1 MPKRKRSAIEGSG
14 NRVQDGRKEDAQDKL
29 TQSKKILHKALK
41 TAKGFQRQK
50 LGNRLKIATTEKNS
64 EDIVRINREIEALK
78 AINLDQ
84 ATDAHLHKTLLKI
97 KRISESD
104 VLPEEVRKTVP
115 RPEMSEEMIVASNNV
130 LSGMLNTKAV
140 KDAMPQIIT
149 GMYIAMGIPPPA
161 APSKTKP
168 AGKKDEVKGIL
179 KQPTLGLSR
188 RPDTDDEDLEPENVV
203 LPKIKRDPT
212 QELPWDGFE
221 SPGDNEDSGSEEMES
236 EAELA
241 RYDALLGGSSDE
253 ESFDEEKY
261 ATKRKPT
268 APERKLSLSLSP
280 LPSSDSDSTAQI
292 IQSQSPEPKQRREK
306 VSKPKVPISAPKG
319 STFLPSLNTG
329 YWSGSESSASD
340 FDDAPP
346 PVKKNRPGQMARRA
360 IAEKKHGTGANHI
373 KKGLPPVAEMGKKK
387 SDGWDAKRGATDGE
401 RSRGGGHGA
410 RGRGGNDRGGRQR
423 DFSQVTGENA
433 IAVEPR
439 VREKKRDDVGVLH
452 PSWQAAKK
460 AKEEK
465 KTATFQGKKVTFD

>member
-1 MPKRKRSAIEGSG
+1 MPKRKRSTFEGAG
-14 NRVQDGRKEDAQDKL
+14 DRVQHMRREDAQEKL
-29 TQSKKILHKALK
+29 TQSKKLLHRALK

-50 LGNRLKIATTEKNS
+50 LGNRLKIAIAENKS

-97 KRISESD
+97 KRLAESD
-104 VLPEEVRKTVP
+104 VLPEEVRKVVP
-115 RPEMSEEMIVASNNV
+115 RPELSEEMIAASNNV
-130 LSGMLNTKAV
+130 LSGMTNTKAV

-161 APSKTKP
+161 VPSKTKG
-168 AGKKDEVKGIL
+168 GKKDETRGIL
-179 KQPTLGLSR
+179 KQSSIGVSR
-188 RPDTDDEDLEPENVV
+188 RQDTEDGGRDSEFTGEP
-203 LPKIKRDPT
+203 KTIKEPSKT
-212 QELPWDGFE
+212 IAWDGFE
-221 SPGDNEDSGSEEMES
+221 SPGDDEDSGDEDMGS

-241 RYDALLGGSSDE
+241 RYDTLLGGSSDE
-253 ESFDEEKY
+253 ESFDEEEY
-261 ATKRKPT
+261 AIERKPSQSG
-268 APERKLSLSLSP
+268 PRLSLTLSP
-280 LPSSDSDSTAQI
+280 SPSSESTAQI
-292 IQSQSPEPKQRREK
+292 IKSQSPEPKQRREK
-306 VSKPKVPISAPKG
+306 VSKPRVPITAPKG
-319 STFLPSLNTG
+319 STFLPSLNAG

-340 FDDAPP
+340 FNDAPP

-360 IAEKKHGTGANHI
+360 IAEKKHGSGANHI

-387 SDGWDAKRGATDGE
+387 GDGWDAKRGATDGE
-401 RSRGGGHGA
+401 SGRGGGFGA
-410 RGRGGNDRGGRQR
+410 RGRGGNNRGGRQR

-439 VREKKRDDVGVLH
+439 IRVKKRDDIGVLH

>member
-1 MPKRKRSAIEGSG
+1 MPKRKRSTFEGTG
-14 NRVQDGRKEDAQDKL
+14 DRVQHMRKEDTQEKL
-29 TQSKKILHKALK
+29 TQSKKLLHRAFK

-50 LGNRLKIATTEKNS
+50 LGNRLKIATTEKKS
-64 EDIVRINREIEALK
+64 DDIVRINREIEALK

-84 ATDAHLHKTLLKI
+84 ATDAHLHKTLLKV
-97 KRISESD
+97 KRLAESD
-104 VLPEEVRKTVP
+104 VLPEEVRRVVP
-115 RPEMSEEMIVASNNV
+115 KPDMSEEMIAASNNV
-130 LSGMLNTKAV
+130 MSGMTNTKPV

-149 GMYIAMGIPPPA
+149 GMYLAMGIPPPA
-161 APSKTKP
+161 VPSKSKG
-168 AGKKDEVKGIL
+168 GKKDEVRGIL
-179 KQPTLGLSR
+179 KQSKIGLPR
-188 RPDTDDEDLEPENVV
+188 REDTDEEDLGPEIKEEPKAMTGPPEE
-203 LPKIKRDPT
+203 IA
-212 QELPWDGFE
+212 WDGFE
-221 SPGDNEDSGSEEMES
+221 SPGDDEDSGDEDMDS

-253 ESFDEEKY
+253 DSFDEEEY
-261 ATKRKPT
+261 AIERKPLQSG
-268 APERKLSLSLSP
+268 RKLSLSLSP
-280 LPSSDSDSTAQI
+280 SPSSESTTQI
-292 IQSQSPEPKQRREK
+292 IKSQSPKPKQRREK
-306 VSKPKVPISAPKG
+306 VSKPRVPITAPKG
-319 STFLPSLNTG
+319 STFLPSLNAG

-360 IAEKKHGTGANHI
+360 IAEKKHGSGANHI

-387 SDGWDAKRGATDGE
+387 GDGWDAKRGATDGE
-401 RSRGGGHGA
+401 RGRGGGFGA
-410 RGRGGNDRGGRQR
+410 RGRGGSDRSGRQR

-439 VREKKRDDVGVLH
+439 IREKTRDDVGVLH

>member
-1 MPKRKRSAIEGSG
+1 MPKRKRSTFDGTG
-14 NRVQDGRKEDAQDKL
+14 DRVQHMRKEDAQEKL
-29 TQSKKILHKALK
+29 TQSKKLLHKALK

-50 LGNRLKIATTEKNS
+50 LGNRLKIAKTENRS

-84 ATDAHLHKTLLKI
+84 ATDSHLHKTLLKI
-97 KRISESD
+97 KRLAESD
-104 VLPEEVRKTVP
+104 VLPEEVRKVVL
-115 RPEMSEEMIVASNNV
+115 RPDMSEEMIAASNNV
-130 LSGMLNTKAV
+130 LSGMTNTKPV

-161 APSKTKP
+161 APSKGKG
-168 AGKKDEVKGIL
+168 GKKDEVKGIL
-179 KQPTLGLSR
+179 KQPIIGVSR
-188 RPDTDDEDLEPENVV
+188 RIDTDDEDPEPETKESKSKKESSSE
-203 LPKIKRDPT
+203 PA
-212 QELPWDGFE
+212 WDGFE
-221 SPGDNEDSGSEEMES
+221 SPGDDEDSGDEDMDS

-253 ESFDEEKY
+253 DSFDEDEY
-261 ATKRKPT
+261 AV
-268 APERKLSLSLSP
+268 ERNHSHPRRRSLSI
-280 LPSSDSDSTAQI
+280 SSASSESTAQI
-292 IQSQSPEPKQRREK
+292 TKSQSPEAKQRRERT
-306 VSKPKVPISAPKG
+306 SKPKVPVSAPRG
-319 STFLPSLNTG
+319 STFLPSLNAG

-360 IAEKKHGTGANHI
+360 IAEKKHGSGANHI

-387 SDGWDAKRGATDGE
+387 GDGWDAKRGATDGG
-401 RSRGGGHGA
+401 RGKGGGYGA

-439 VREKKRDDVGVLH
+439 NREKKRDDVGVLH

-465 KTATFQGKKVTFD
+465 QTATFQGKKVTFD